1 MAESVPLCGNGGA
14 HQRWHSTLIE
24 GTALLWIPSPCS
36 CLWVF
41 PWLLPSPTSSFLPLN
56 RPSLQNSAQVSP
68 RPVNLFG
75 GSSAGPP
82 ARAHLCRSPSTRS
95 RRVRSLPAPRPSP
108 HHPPDHREFPGGQDP
123 GPDWL
128 GSSSLP
134 CPSVQRFQM
143 CVGWRYLLVFC
154 TEAVPDYCR
163 RGDADN
169 KILLSDLISQPQR
182 LCQRSHSSF
191 GE

>member
-1 MAESVPLCGNGGA
+1 MPLGFPLAPSFPDFLFSSTEQTKSSKLSPGVPSSSKPLWRLL
-14 HQRWHSTLIE
+14 RW
-24 GTALLWIPSPCS
+24 A
-36 CLWVF
+36 
-41 PWLLPSPTSSFLPLN
+41 
-56 RPSLQNSAQVSP
+56 
-68 RPVNLFG
+68 
-75 GSSAGPP
+75 AGPG
-82 ARAHLCRSPSTRS
+82 SP
-95 RRVRSLPAPRPSP
+95 LPQPQHTFTESEIPP
-108 HHPPDHREFPGGQDP
+108 CPTPLPPPPPPDHREFPGGQDP